1 MILAVCSFLFFTI
14 LVLFVSWFKTRK
26 DNVADSDGYFLAGR
40 SLTWPV
46 IAGSLM
52 LTNLSTE
59 QLVGMNGSAYAGG
72 ASVAAWE
79 LVPVVAMTFM
89 ALFFLPRFLKSG
101 ITTVPEYLEKR
112 YSPLVRTIVSVI
124 FLTAFSLAFLP
135 FVIYSGALAMNGL
148 FRIPET
154 FGIGTQA
161 GEWMM
166 VIALSVIGGV
176 YAIFGGLKAI
186 AVSDTI
192 NGAGLLIGGFLI
204 PVLGL
209 IKLGDGNMLKA
220 LAIITTQNPERLNPI
235 GGPTDA
241 VPFSTLFTGMFF
253 VNVYYWC
260 TNQVIVQR
268 TFGAKNLAEGQKGV
282 LFAAL
287 LKLLGLGILVFPGII
302 AYHLFGD
309 SLTNKDMAYPML
321 VSAVLPIWLT
331 GFFGAVMF
339 GAILSSFNSALHS
352 TSTLFS
358 VDIYKRVINPK
369 AGDQAVVKS
378 GKYLGA
384 LLVIV
389 CIFTAPMIAQAPEG
403 LFNLMKKLGTFVSI
417 PIMSVVSVGMIM
429 RRAPPL
435 SAYVALPL
443 GILFYAYFA
452 FYKEGVLWEGCQLH
466 WLHIAGL
473 NLVVLTLVMGLIR
486 FIKPLPEARDVQA
499 LPKPDYDMT
508 PWSKAFVAGVGLCLI
523 MFFIYVY
530 FGRFGR

>member
-1 MILAVCSFLFFTI
+1 MTLALCTFLFFTT
-14 LVLFVSWFKTRK
+14 LVLVISWFKTRK
-26 DNVADSDGYFLAGR
+26 ESLDHSDGYFLAGR

-52 LTNLSTE
+52 LTNISTE
-59 QLVGMNGSAYAGG
+59 QLVGINGSVFGG
-72 ASVAAWE
+72 GTSVAAWE
-79 LVPVVAMTFM
+79 LVAVAAMVFM
-89 ALFFLPRFLKSG
+89 ALYFLPRFLQSG
-101 ITTVPEYLEKR
+101 ITTVPEFLEKR
-112 YSPLVRTIVSVI
+112 YSPAVRIIVSII
-124 FLTAFSLAFLP
+124 FLLALSLAFLP

-154 FGIGTQA
+154 FNISHHA
-161 GEWMM
+161 GVWIM

-192 NGAGLLIGGFLI
+192 NGIGLLIGGFMI
-204 PVLGL
+204 PILGL
-209 IKLGDGNMLKA
+209 IKLGEGNILKA
-220 LAIITTQNPERLNPI
+220 LEIIATQHPEKLNPV
-235 GGPTDA
+235 GDPTDA
-241 VPFSTLFTGMFF
+241 VPFGTLFTGMLFI
-253 VNVYYWC
+253 NIYYWC
-260 TNQVIVQR
+260 TNQAIVQR
-268 TFGAKNLAEGQKGV
+268 TFGAKNLAEGQKAV
-282 LFAAL
+282 LFAGF
-287 LKLLGLGILVFPGII
+287 LKILGLGILVFPGVI

-309 SLTNKDMAYPML
+309 TLSNNDMAYPRL

-358 VDIYKRVINPK
+358 VDLYKRVINPK
-369 AGDQAVVKS
+369 ASDESVVRS

-384 LLVIV
+384 FLVIV

-417 PIMSVVSVGMIM
+417 PIMAVVAVGMVM
-429 RRAPPL
+429 RRAPAL

-452 FYKEGVLWEGCQLH
+452 FFKKGVIWEGFHLH
-466 WLHIAGL
+466 WIHIAGL
-473 NLVVLTLVMGLIR
+473 NLLLLLVVMGVIR
-486 FIKPLPEARDVQA
+486 LIKPLPEARDVKN
-499 LPKPDYDMT
+499 LPNPDYDMT
-508 PWSKAFVAGVGLCLI
+508 PWSKAYLASFGLCL
-523 MFFIYVY
+523 MLVFIYVF
-530 FGRFGR
+530 FGRFGA